1 MKTTEEEK
9 TPGPNGGLFNY
20 DTEDL
25 DSKQK
30 LLDRFDLIR
39 KRKIKMTLPDGKP
52 IAIIYNGY
60 VSGSSKSGEIE
71 AILY

>member
-1 MKTTEEEK
+1 LGFADIPDILPLKPKVAMSSVDYSALMKTTEEEK

-39 KRKIKMTLPDGKP
+39 KRKIKMT
-52 IAIIYNGY
+52 
-60 VSGSSKSGEIE
+60 
-71 AILY
+71 

>member
-1 MKTTEEEK
+1 MSSVDYSALMKATEEEK

-39 KRKIKMTLPDGKP
+39 KRKIKMT
-52 IAIIYNGY
+52 
-60 VSGSSKSGEIE
+60 
-71 AILY
+71 

>member
-1 MKTTEEEK
+1 MGFADIPDILPLKPKDAMSSVDYSALMKTTEEEK

-20 DTEDL
+20 DTENL

-39 KRKIKMTLPDGKP
+39 KRKIKMT
-52 IAIIYNGY
+52 
-60 VSGSSKSGEIE
+60 
-71 AILY
+71 